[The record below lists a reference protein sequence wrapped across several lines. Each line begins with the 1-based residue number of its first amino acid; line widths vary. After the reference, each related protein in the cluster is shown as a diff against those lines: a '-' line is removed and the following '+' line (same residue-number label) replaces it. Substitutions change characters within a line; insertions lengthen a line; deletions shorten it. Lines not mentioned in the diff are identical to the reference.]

1 MAKPKKVVLA
11 DGITFWEVYVRE
23 GGRGS
28 KAIKR
33 RFLTSRDAQAF
44 LDDFQSEKTEL
55 RQGVIKVGSF
65 YDTTFK
71 VEAENWL
78 EDLNLRSSPGHYVRS
93 QATVAD
99 FNKTFGSLELN
110 RITPEFLASLQR
122 KLKTREGR
130 KVGSCWTN
138 SSVNRYTEAICA
150 VLNFSAAQ
158 KRIPFSPVAGFKKLP
173 KNSTE
178 MLFWEEEEACSFLSW
193 ANRKYTDLSIKVRD
207 RGRKNY
213 LAYLVALNTGMRAGE
228 IWGLKPHDLL
238 FNKEGAGDTIFV
250 RRQFNRVSK
259 DFAPL
264 KGGVNSDKDKSRH
277 VPCPQDLRQE
287 IESLIQFNQIRGD
300 QTVFQSIFGT
310 PIDHDSFADKFERD
324 VKKWG
329 GRRIRFHDLR
339 HTAATLMLSKG
350 IDVKTVSEIL
360 GHEDL
365 ATTMIYV
372 HLLGDKIKQ
381 VSKSFAVQP
390 VEETRPRLHLIASK

>member
-1 MAKPKKVVLA
+1 MAKAKKVVLA
-11 DGITFWEVYVRE
+11 DGSFSWLVYLRE

-33 RFLTSRDAQAF
+33 RFSSSKDAQAF
-44 LDDFQSEKTEL
+44 LDDFQTEKKTL
-55 RQGVIKVGSF
+55 RQGVVEVGSF

-71 VEAENWL
+71 IEAANWL
-78 EDLNLRSSPGHYVRS
+78 EDLNLRSSPGHLVRS
-93 QATVAD
+93 KATVAD
-99 FNKTFGSLELN
+99 FNKSFGNLELN

-122 KLKTREGR
+122 KLKMREGR
-130 KVGSCWTN
+130 KPGSKWTH

-150 VLNFSAAQ
+150 VVNFAAAQ

-178 MLFWEEEEACSFLSW
+178 MLFWEEEEARSFLAW
-193 ANRKYTDLSIKVRD
+193 ASKKYSVLSNKSKHY
-207 RGRKNY
+207 GRKNY
-213 LAYLVALNTGMRAGE
+213 IAYLAALNTGMRAGE

-238 FNKEGAGDTIFV
+238 FNKEGAGDTMFV

-259 DFAPL
+259 ELAPL

-277 VPCPQDLRQE
+277 VPCPPDLRKE
-287 IESLIQFNQIRGD
+287 LEALIQYNKIRGD
-300 QTVFQSIFGT
+300 QTVFQSIHGNPVTHEAF
-310 PIDHDSFADKFERD
+310 SERFSRD
-324 VKKWG
+324 IAKWG

-339 HTAATLMLSKG
+339 HTAATLMLAKG

-372 HLLGDKIKQ
+372 HLLGDDKAGFE
-381 VSKSFAVQP
+381 VFCRSTGRGNEAATS
-390 VEETRPRLHLIASK
+390 SDC